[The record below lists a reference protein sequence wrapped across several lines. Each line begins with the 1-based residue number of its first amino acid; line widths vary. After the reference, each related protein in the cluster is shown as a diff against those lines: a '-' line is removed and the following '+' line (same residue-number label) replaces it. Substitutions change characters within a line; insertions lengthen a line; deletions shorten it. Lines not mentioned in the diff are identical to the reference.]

1 LLGLHI
7 PSETDANRAEEVQNA
22 QGIVIDQPRYHI
34 DIFWSDEGEGYVANV
49 PDLRYSSA
57 FGES

>member
-1 LLGLHI
+1 M

-22 QGIVIDQPRYHI
+22 QGVVIDQPRYHI